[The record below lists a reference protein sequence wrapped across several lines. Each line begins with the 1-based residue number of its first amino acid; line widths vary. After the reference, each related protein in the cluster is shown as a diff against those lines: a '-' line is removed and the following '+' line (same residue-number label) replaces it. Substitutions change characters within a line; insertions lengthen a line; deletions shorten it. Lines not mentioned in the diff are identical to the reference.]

1 MNEDKCDS
9 HATKKKEGKNMA
21 VSMAVIPTL
30 KGKAAVSVLE
40 TLSASRIKPYSQEAK
55 SEAERQ
61 LSEIL
66 QKRDKK

>member
-1 MNEDKCDS
+1 MSEAKNDKHIS
-9 HATKKKEGKNMA
+9 KEKEGKNMA

-40 TLSASRIKPYSQEAK
+40 TLSTSKIKPYSQEAK
-55 SEAERQ
+55 IDAERK
-61 LSEIL
+61 LTEIL